1 MPLNPKFNEYL
12 KQDFD
17 HLYSLGP
24 DKLREIYKQM
34 VQEGKIKEE
43 VGNVEDRIV
52 KTTLRD
58 TLIRIYRPKTEGT
71 LPVVF
76 WMHGGGFVLG
86 DIEHGDFVCRRIT
99 NNTNCAVIS
108 IEYSLCPPYKFPEPE
123 NECYEIIKWAYENAE
138 ELKIDPS
145 RICLAGDS
153 AGASLAAGLCY
164 RFRNEKTVPICYQ
177 VLVYGCFDWD
187 DAGHRKSRIDNG
199 DGYRLTTYGQAWH
212 KNHHFKNLGDA
223 QNPLASALFIEDFK
237 GLPPALIITSEYD
250 PLRDES
256 IDLATYF
263 SRAGVEVCIKNYLGI
278 IHGFLGMRQ
287 LGLQEIDD
295 AIYLMSTRIMEAF
308 NNHLDN

>member
-164 RFRNEKTVPICYQ
+164 RFRNEKQFRYAIRSLSTAA
-177 VLVYGCFDWD
+177 LTGMTRDTEN
-187 DAGHRKSRIDNG
+187 RE
-199 DGYRLTTYGQAWH
+199 LTTETATVSRPMDKPGT
-212 KNHHFKNLGDA
+212 K
-223 QNPLASALFIEDFK
+223 
-237 GLPPALIITSEYD
+237 III
-250 PLRDES
+250 LR
-256 IDLATYF
+256 IRVTRRTRWL
-263 SRAGVEVCIKNYLGI
+263 RRYL
-278 IHGFLGMRQ
+278 
-287 LGLQEIDD
+287 
-295 AIYLMSTRIMEAF
+295 
-308 NNHLDN
+308 